1 MVCTS
6 VDVILCVT
14 VAFDLS
20 GRGKVTGATLE
31 SPSVVV
37 VDDTVV
43 S

>member
-14 VAFDLS
+14 VALDLS
-20 GRGKVTGATLE
+20 GRGEVTGATLE